1 MNTFAYVWDIMPTIL
16 DLTGIE
22 HPKES
27 QGLQVE
33 RMRGKFL
40 KTEKGHLYNLANDP
54 GETRD
59 LAREQPEKLK
69 KLHAAWHRY
78 AMDVGVVLS
87 K

>member
-16 DLTGIE
+16 DLIG
-22 HPKES
+22 
-27 QGLQVE
+27 
-33 RMRGKFL
+33 
-40 KTEKGHLYNLANDP
+40 TEKWHLYNLANDP
-54 GETRD
+54 GEMRD

-69 KLHAAWHRY
+69 KLQAAWHRY

>member
-1 MNTFAYVWDIMPTIL
+1 MNTFVYVWDIMPTIF
-16 DLTGIE
+16 DLTG
-22 HPKES
+22 
-27 QGLQVE
+27 
-33 RMRGKFL
+33 
-40 KTEKGHLYNLANDP
+40 TEKWHLYNLASDP
-54 GETRD
+54 GEMRD